1 MGILDNLKKQADAA
15 KDRAVESGEFEVGVD
30 VRHRAVVASL
40 RSIHSFLHDMVEQLY
55 LVDSDIRVDYS
66 IPEVGTISALQQGRY
81 ELQAVTRG
89 ETEIQLSY
97 HLFKDGDS
105 RFEVSADVAE
115 MLQHGLRENGLWVVS
130 EKNAAQG
137 GALAPLV
144 VKSQIPV
151 RFIFQEEFSDGT
163 LRLRIE
169 NYETPG
175 SQQFVLQPDQVN
187 DAFLDEMGKYILRMK
202 NGFMNKL
209 KARVAGMKPD
219 EEEDLLDSQG
229 LPRTR
234 EMSNSRIMSL
244 FNREAHLY
252 LAYNDLIRELSSRSP
267 EFIFG
272 RASDCDMV
280 VPSEFASRQHARIV
294 FRKGKFVLIDQ
305 SRNGTFVKTQ
315 GGKEVYIQGEEVPLS
330 GSGFISLGKSASVS
344 NAHMIYYNI
353 Q

>member
-1 MGILDNLKKQADAA
+1 MGILDSLKKQADAV
-15 KDRAVESGEFEVGVD
+15 KDRSGDSSDSEIRGD
-30 VRHRAVVASL
+30 ARHRAVVASL

-55 LVDSDIRVDYS
+55 VVDSDVSVDYA
-66 IPEVGTISALQQGRY
+66 IPEVGTVNGLHQGRY
-81 ELQAVTRG
+81 ELQATTRG
-89 ETEIQLSY
+89 ETEVQLSY

-105 RFEVSADVAE
+105 RFEVPGEVAE

-130 EKNAAQG
+130 EKNAEHQ
-137 GALAPLV
+137 GALAPLL

-151 RFIFQEEFSDGT
+151 RFVFQEDFADGIV
-163 LRLRIE
+163 RLRIE

-175 SQQFVLQPDQVN
+175 SQQFVLQPEQVT

-202 NGFMNKL
+202 NNFMNKL
-209 KARVAGMKPD
+209 KSRVTGMKPD
-219 EEEDLLDSQG
+219 EEEDLFDTQG
-229 LPRTR
+229 LPKTK

-252 LAYNDLIRELSSRSP
+252 LAYNDVIKELSSRSP

-280 VPSEFASRQHARIV
+280 VPSEFASRQHARIL